1 MEDRRKDGNVNSKD
15 RQGLGDSLRAV
26 KGPRGRQ
33 EKRWE
38 CNFKGWT
45 GVWRFP
51 EDSERTQWKTG
62 EKMVN

>member
-1 MEDRRKDGNVNSKD
+1 MEDRRKDGNVTSKD
-15 RQGLGDSLRAV
+15 GQEFGDFLRTV
-26 KGPRGRQ
+26 KGPSGRQ

-38 CNFKGWT
+38 CSFKGWT

-62 EKMVN
+62 EKMGM